1 MPTLFTVVIFGLMGG
16 IAVGLQS
23 PLASMMSQRVGTMA
37 SVFII
42 HIGGAVFAGAFLLTQ
57 RASHFG
63 EVRSLPWYVLMAGG
77 LGVVVISAVSYA
89 IPRVGVV
96 TITFLIVAGQLLIS
110 ALIDHFGW
118 LGTDVRPL
126 DPSRILGII
135 VLFIGVWLIVR

>member
-1 MPTLFTVVIFGLMGG
+1 MPTLLIVVVFGLLGG
-16 IAVGLQS
+16 ISVGLQS
-23 PLASMMSQRVGTMA
+23 PLASLMSQRVGTMA

-42 HIGGAVFAGAFLLTQ
+42 HIGGAAFAGALLLTQ
-57 RASHFG
+57 RAARFS

-96 TITFLIVAGQLLIS
+96 TMTFLIVAGQLLIS

-118 LGTDVRPL
+118 LGTEVRPL
-126 DPSRILGII
+126 DPTRILGIV